1 MKGKDDVEM
10 EKAIAAKAVRAAIRL
25 KYSNMADLEINQKLP
40 DVISAIEV
48 AAVKG
53 EPFQL
58 DVAALFKD

>member
-1 MKGKDDVEM
+1 VKARDDVEM

-53 EPFQL
+53 ESYQL
-58 DVAALFKD
+58 DVAALFRD

>member
-1 MKGKDDVEM
+1 MKARDDVEM

-40 DVISAIEV
+40 EVISAIEV

-53 EPFQL
+53 ESFQL
-58 DVAALFKD
+58 DVGSLFAG